1 MVSHI
6 NIQYVYRYYTAAI
19 LYGLPELEKYC
30 LEWYQYNLMLNKRNH
45 RMLQEI
51 DVKLMKEIIIYA
63 LHFILQVL
71 NLFKAS
77 GLAFDN
83 INERKSFLTLTFAFF
98 KLKWIFIICLL
109 TGYFSS

>member
-51 DVKLMKEIIIYA
+51 DVKLMKEIIICQTKVECV
-63 LHFILQVL
+63 FPMVILSKIRLGQ
-71 NLFKAS
+71 
-77 GLAFDN
+77 
-83 INERKSFLTLTFAFF
+83 
-98 KLKWIFIICLL
+98 
-109 TGYFSS
+109 

>member
-51 DVKLMKEIIIYA
+51 DVKLMKEIIIYY
-63 LHFILQVL
+63 LRNHKLQWGTMVIRPK
-71 NLFKAS
+71 F
-77 GLAFDN
+77 
-83 INERKSFLTLTFAFF
+83 R
-98 KLKWIFIICLL
+98 
-109 TGYFSS
+109 

>member
-51 DVKLMKEIIIYA
+51 DVKLMKEIIIHY
-63 LHFILQVL
+63 
-71 NLFKAS
+71 
-77 GLAFDN
+77 
-83 INERKSFLTLTFAFF
+83 LTNH
-98 KLKWIFIICLL
+98 KLKWGTMVIRTKFRW
-109 TGYFSS
+109 

>member
-1 MVSHI
+1 MLAAASLLQHYALINHVSHIMVSHI

-51 DVKLMKEIIIYA
+51 DVKLMKEIIIYY
-63 LHFILQVL
+63 LRNH
-71 NLFKAS
+71 
-77 GLAFDN
+77 
-83 INERKSFLTLTFAFF
+83 
-98 KLKWIFIICLL
+98 KLKWGASFRR
-109 TGYFSS
+109 

>member
-19 LYGLPELEKYC
+19 LYGLPDLEKHC

-51 DVKLMKEIIIYA
+51 DVKLMKEIIRFY
-63 LHFILQVL
+63 
-71 NLFKAS
+71 KM
-77 GLAFDN
+77 
-83 INERKSFLTLTFAFF
+83 TFHSIEIF
-98 KLKWIFIICLL
+98 KLQ
-109 TGYFSS
+109 

>member
-51 DVKLMKEIIIYA
+51 DVKLMKEIIIYY
-63 LHFILQVL
+63 LRNH
-71 NLFKAS
+71 
-77 GLAFDN
+77 
-83 INERKSFLTLTFAFF
+83 
-98 KLKWIFIICLL
+98 KLKWGASFRR
-109 TGYFSS
+109 

>member
-51 DVKLMKEIIIYA
+51 DVKLMKEIIIYY
-63 LHFILQVL
+63 
-71 NLFKAS
+71 
-77 GLAFDN
+77 
-83 INERKSFLTLTFAFF
+83 LTNH
-98 KLKWIFIICLL
+98 KLKWGTMVIRPKF
-109 TGYFSS
+109 

>member
-51 DVKLMKEIIIYA
+51 DVKLMKEIVISSYTKVVCV
-63 LHFILQVL
+63 FPMVILSKIRLGQ
-71 NLFKAS
+71 
-77 GLAFDN
+77 
-83 INERKSFLTLTFAFF
+83 
-98 KLKWIFIICLL
+98 
-109 TGYFSS
+109 